1 MNHTPITNL
10 SSGPTVVLI
19 DASDHAKI
27 MIEGAT
33 AAGMLAEVWGLPELE
48 IGAGAEA
55 GPGQVYRLRPDLFF
69 VHAPPGAL
77 AGAVQQLATAGRQ
90 RRDLITVTDVT
101 HGRAELR
108 LAGESAPALLS
119 RLCGLDFGPAA
130 FPNLA
135 ARFTSLAKT
144 RQMIIRRDEGGV
156 RAYAIIGGRS
166 VGAYLLATIL
176 EAGQELGIQAGAG
189 AAP

>member
-1 MNHTPITNL
+1 MKHAPI
-10 SSGPTVVLI
+10 SSPPSWPTAVLI

-27 MIEGAT
+27 MIEGA
-33 AAGMLAEVWGLPELE
+33 AAAAMLAEAWDLPELG

-69 VHAPPGAL
+69 VHTPARAQAETVQYL
-77 AGAVQQLATAGRQ
+77 AACCRQ

-108 LAGESAPALLS
+108 LVGESAPALLS
-119 RLCGLDFGPAA
+119 RLCGLDFAPVA

-144 RQMIIRRDEGGV
+144 RQLIIRRDEGGV
-156 RAYAIIGGRS
+156 RAYAMIGGRS
-166 VGAYLLATIL
+166 LGAYLLATML
-176 EAGQELGIQAGAG
+176 EAGQDLGIQAGVG